1 MARPAHQTVNYRV
14 ASLDNRLSHKPGQ
27 RTADTL
33 SFLNNLLRVFE
44 IVLLPDSFR
53 FDPGTHSEQPPELE
67 ATDEPRVSITQ
78 LLVHLHHLPLIKNQ
92 SLNARH
98 NAVGGVITVPAVF
111 AQSLVHLDNFFAV
124 LSPATPEC
132 DVSQDRRVQ
141 DELARG
147 LLEVRFH
154 QAAAKRLVRN
164 FGLAT

>member
-98 NAVGGVITVPAVF
+98 DAVGRVITVPAVF
-111 AQSLVHLDNFFAV
+111 AQSLIDLDDFVAMFAPI
-124 LSPATPEC
+124 SPKG
-132 DVSQDRRVQ
+132 DVRQNGHVQ
-141 DELARG
+141 DELAGG

-154 QAAAKRLVRN
+154 
-164 FGLAT
+164 